1 MEQIELNR
9 NTELPTLYSNKNQ
22 HQELNRIKMKQTE
35 LNKIEQINLILK
47 PKLGL
52 KRCYVIVMLSLFF
65 FLSFGFCNIVTIFFY
80 RLVFA
85 TSRNPWLA
93 TDLSFFNLLF

>member
-1 MEQIELNR
+1 MRGRGRRRSDFVIDAEEA
-9 NTELPTLYSNKNQ
+9 
-22 HQELNRIKMKQTE
+22 
-35 LNKIEQINLILK
+35 IL
-47 PKLGL
+47 
-52 KRCYVIVMLSLFF
+52 VSLFF
-65 FLSFGFCNIVTIFFY
+65 FYRLVFATLSLFFFY